1 MPPIKALFCN
11 IGCTMVKRIKLWL
24 AGFLL
29 EWRYQDVLTAMD
41 ELHHD
46 WQMGYIP
53 QDLYLSE
60 KECLQEL
67 IERLQA
73 QRRLLA

>member
-1 MPPIKALFCN
+1 
-11 IGCTMVKRIKLWL
+11 MVKRIKLWL

-29 EWRYQDVLTAMD
+29 EWRYQDVLIALD
-41 ELHHD
+41 ELQHD
-46 WQMGYIP
+46 WLMGYIP
-53 QDLYLSE
+53 EDIYLNERDL
-60 KECLQEL
+60 LQGL